1 MLLIKHKKLDMIM
14 SQRPISKLRQYF
26 IKDNYIN
33 QYISILNDEES
44 IDINYKFIKEYIESY
59 DVHKI
64 LLVLSERKIY
74 IRSREFNYYRIFNG
88 EKVFWAKSDEFI
100 II

>member
-14 SQRPISKLRQYF
+14 SQRPISKLTQYF

-33 QYISILNDEES
+33 QYISILNDEDS
-44 IDINYKFIKEYIESY
+44 IAINYKFIKEYIESY

-64 LLVLSERKIY
+64 LLVLSEKKIY
-74 IRSREFNYYRIFNG
+74 IRSREFKYYRIFNG
-88 EKVFWAKSDEFI
+88 EKVFWAVSDEFI